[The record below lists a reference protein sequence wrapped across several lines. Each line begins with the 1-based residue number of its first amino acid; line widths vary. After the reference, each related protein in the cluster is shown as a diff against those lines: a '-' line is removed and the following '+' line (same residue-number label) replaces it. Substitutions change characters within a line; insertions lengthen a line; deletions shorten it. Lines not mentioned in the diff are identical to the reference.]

1 MLNKKKI
8 WIIILSFCLIM
19 PTNAGWFD
27 DKIKVR
33 KCYKDNGVWKN
44 YKEYQEYQ
52 VSQRIQNRSSITK
65 WDWDLDLKNKK
76 ALHILEVNGNPRM
89 EEYGLLSSDNLITV
103 KLGVADVTFNKKN
116 ETARIVFTNTGGGY
130 TKQCVFK

>member
-8 WIIILSFCLIM
+8 QIIILSLCLIM
-19 PTNAGWFD
+19 PAKAGWFD

-33 KCYKDNGVWKN
+33 KCYQLGLAWNN
-44 YKEYQEYQ
+44 YNEYHKFQ

-76 ALHILEVNGNPRM
+76 ALRIYEIDGQTGMDEFN
-89 EEYGLLSSDNLITV
+89 LLSSDNLITV
-103 KLGVADVTFNKKN
+103 NQDGIVATFNKKR
-116 ETARIVFTNTGGGY
+116 ETIRVGSTNW
-130 TKQCVFK
+130 QCDFK